1 MGPSHRRPRRSVLG
15 RADKAVAVTLT
26 QAVTAGGS
34 LVLQIIAARGLG
46 LAGYG
51 AFAVCLS
58 LLTTATALYTGYVG
72 DALTVM
78 DRDDPGVR
86 RAIALSAVVGLAGV
100 FGLGTLLVVALG
112 LGSLGAALLY
122 ALMLVLWLVEE
133 TGRRLLMSRLEFWK
147 LVANDATYVAATLV
161 ALLLIVL
168 VADLRLGTMFLAM
181 AIGAAASVLLALVQL
196 PRAEWTNIRP
206 AVGDTRKVAG
216 FAVWRSL
223 QSTLKP
229 TQLLAARLLLLQLV
243 SLSAVGAVESGR
255 LVVAPM
261 QTVLNGAASL
271 LLSTGASRRR
281 QGKAAEDGASDK
293 IAAGLVA
300 ITMAGSV
307 VAALLSHPLGALMAG
322 HRAGHLLVLGW
333 GIYMAAW
340 AGSLP
345 FTAELTVRRLARP
358 VFVARL
364 VETVV
369 GLGLIAIVL
378 AGGGSSD
385 LVPWLLSAPAL
396 LNVGYIR
403 SLARRTRTPAVAA
416 AGETIVVESE
426 DAETA
431 VAITP
436 RPAGA

>member
-1 MGPSHRRPRRSVLG
+1 MRPVRTGRLRSLVG
-15 RADKAVAVTLT
+15 RADKALAVTLT

-34 LVLQIIAARGLG
+34 LVLQVIAAHELG

-78 DRDDPGVR
+78 DRADPAVR
-86 RAIALSAVVGLAGV
+86 RALVLAAMLGLLLV
-100 FGLGTLLVVALG
+100 FGLGTGLVLLLHLG
-112 LGSLGAALLY
+112 NLTAALVF

-147 LVANDATYVAATLV
+147 LVLNDTTYVVATLV
-161 ALLLIVL
+161 ALTVIAVL
-168 VADLRLGTMFLAM
+168 SNLRLTTMFGAM
-181 AIGAAASVLLALVQL
+181 AIGALASVLLALVQL
-196 PRAEWTNIRP
+196 PRAEWSRLKP
-206 AVGDTRKVAG
+206 GVGDTRLVAG

-229 TQLLAARLLLLQLV
+229 TQLLVARLLLLQLV
-243 SLSAVGAVESGR
+243 SLVAVGAVESGR

-281 QGKAAEDGASDK
+281 EGKAAEDSASDK
-293 IAAGLVA
+293 IAAGLVL
-300 ITMAGSV
+300 ITMTGSLFA
-307 VAALLSHPLGALMAG
+307 AALSNPLGSLMAG

-333 GIYMAAW
+333 GVYMAAW

-358 VFVARL
+358 VFFARL

-369 GLGLIAIVL
+369 GLGLVAVVL
-378 AGGGSSD
+378 SVSGRSD
-385 LVPWLLSAPAL
+385 LVPWLLTAPAL
-396 LNVGYIR
+396 VNVGYIR
-403 SLARRTRTPAVAA
+403 SLARRTRLPVAA
-416 AGETIVVESE
+416 PATLLAETPESE
-426 DAETA
+426 TSVDL
-431 VAITP
+431 
-436 RPAGA
+436 PA